1 MLNRLKEMRQ
11 KLGLSRPQMAEF
23 VDMPLNSYIKLER
36 DYMKYNPGFNTIA
49 HVADKLGVSIDYLT
63 GRLTEFATTVDYV
76 DNWHE
81 QFKSVIDLTENGT
94 RTENMD
100 AFFERTTIEKYPY
113 NLLRDIFS
121 YQEMLE
127 SSAISSVFFEKLEEL
142 LDQLPPRDR
151 HIIRNRYL
159 VRSTLKRIALNYN
172 LSHEGVRQIIA
183 DTLFKLKQDLTPF
196 IFDPEGKIEK
206 LTKQAKNLEAECRA
220 KNTKQLVKPRYQI
233 LATSLKDTGLS
244 NRTINS
250 FYNVDCPNVIDVVL
264 YIVHKDINRIP
275 NLGYRSQM
283 ELFEFLKAKQLISQ
297 ELDLGEKHIIKKI
310 RESLRKKLQRLE
322 NFAVFRSGSETR
334 VESIPEAHI
343 LETNYKPVSSQT
355 TDYAPHSLQHKRITK
370 QYSRDTIVYE
380 YTL

>member
-11 KLGLSRPQMAEF
+11 KLGLSRPQMAEL

-172 LSHEGVRQIIA
+172 LSHEGVRQIIT
-183 DTLFKLKQDLTPF
+183 DTLFKLKQELTPF
-196 IFDPEGKIEK
+196 IFDPNEKIEK

-220 KNTKQLVKPRYQI
+220 KNTKQLVKPRYKI
-233 LATSLKDTGLS
+233 LATSLKETPLS
-244 NRTINS
+244 NRTINAL
-250 FYNVDCPNVIDVVL
+250 YNIGCPNVIDVVL
-264 YIVHKDINRIP
+264 YIIYKNIENVP
-275 NLGYRSQM
+275 NLGYRSKI
-283 ELFEFLKAKQLISQ
+283 ELFEFLKTENLISQ
-297 ELDLGEKHIIKKI
+297 KYDLGEKHITNKI
-310 RESLRKKLQRLE
+310 RESLRNKLKHLDD
-322 NFAVFRSGSETR
+322 FAIFRSGSETR
-334 VESIPEAHI
+334 VESIPEAHL
-343 LETNYKPVSSQT
+343 LETNYKPVSSQI
-355 TDYAPHSLQHKRITK
+355 TDYAPDSINHKRITK
-370 QYSRDTIVYE
+370 QYSKDTIVYE
-380 YTL
+380 YKL